1 MLNDFFNLI
10 FPKICFACNGVL
22 LKHEDVI
29 CTSCQF
35 SLPKTNYHLNKE
47 NPLTKVF
54 WGRVDVQHVA
64 AFYFFKKKGRVQ
76 NLLHQLK
83 YKGAKEVG
91 ERIGEMYGLDLLKS
105 KWIKSIDCI
114 IPVPLHPKKL
124 RKRGYN
130 QSEYFA
136 RGLSKST
143 KKGLETT
150 ILYRNKHSDTQTKK
164 SRFNRWENVSEIFSI
179 NNSEQIIGKHILLV
193 DDVVTTG
200 ATLEACVKAL
210 LNVDCKVS
218 IVTIASA

>member
-22 LKHEDVI
+22 LKHEKVI
-29 CTSCQF
+29 CTSCQY

-54 WGRVDVQHVA
+54 WGRVDVQNVA
-64 AFYFFKKKGRVQ
+64 ALYFFKKKGKVQ

-83 YKGAKEVG
+83 YKEAKEVG
-91 ERIGEMYGLDLLKS
+91 ERIGELYGFDLLKS
-105 KWIKSIDCI
+105 SWIESIDCI

-124 RKRGYN
+124 KKRGYN

-136 RGLSKST
+136 KGLSKST
-143 KKGLETT
+143 EKTLETT
-150 ILYRNKHSDTQTKK
+150 VLYRKKHNDTQTKK
-164 SRFNRWENVSEIFSI
+164 SRFNRWENVSEIFDI
-179 NNSEQIIGKHILLV
+179 KNSEQIVGKHILLV

-200 ATLEACVKAL
+200 ATLEASVKAL
-210 LNVDCKVS
+210 LKVNCSVS

>member
-22 LKHEDVI
+22 LKHEKVI

-35 SLPKTNYHLNKE
+35 SLPRTNYHLDKE

-54 WGRVDVQHVA
+54 WGRVDVQNVA
-64 AFYFFKKKGRVQ
+64 AFYSFKKKGRVQ

-91 ERIGEMYGLDLLKS
+91 ERIGELYGFDLLKS
-105 KWIKSIDCI
+105 SWIDSIDCI
-114 IPVPLHPKKL
+114 IPVPLHPKKMK
-124 RKRGYN
+124 KRGYN

-143 KKGLETT
+143 NKKLEITV
-150 ILYRNKHSDTQTKK
+150 LYRNKHSDTQTKK
-164 SRFNRWENVSEIFSI
+164 SRFNRWENVSEIFDI
-179 NNSEQIIGKHILLV
+179 KNSEEIVGKHILLV

-200 ATLEACVKAL
+200 ATLEASVKAL
-210 LNVDCKVS
+210 LKVNCKVS
-218 IVTIASA
+218 IVTIATA

>member
-1 MLNDFFNLI
+1 MINDFFNLI

-22 LKHEDVI
+22 LKHEKTI
-29 CTSCQF
+29 CTSCQY
-35 SLPKTNYHLNKE
+35 SLPKTNYHLDKE
-47 NPLTKVF
+47 NPLTRVF
-54 WGRVDVQHVA
+54 WGRVDVQNA
-64 AFYFFKKKGRVQ
+64 SAYYFFKKKGRVQ

-91 ERIGEMYGLDLLKS
+91 ERIGELYGFDLLKS
-105 KWIKSIDCI
+105 SWIESIDCI
-114 IPVPLHPKKL
+114 IPVPLNPKKL

-136 RGLSKST
+136 KGLSKST
-143 KKGLETT
+143 KKDLETT

-164 SRFNRWENVSEIFSI
+164 SRFNRWENVSEIFSV
-179 NNSEQIIGKHILLV
+179 NNSEQIVGKHILLV

-200 ATLEACVKAL
+200 ATIEACVNAL
-210 LNVDCKVS
+210 LKVDCKVS

>member
-22 LKHEDVI
+22 LRHEAVI

-35 SLPKTNYHLNKE
+35 SLPKTNYHLDKE

-54 WGRVDVQHVA
+54 WGRVDVKNAA

-91 ERIGEMYGLDLLKS
+91 ERIGELYGYDLLKS
-105 KWIKSIDCI
+105 SWMESIDCI

-124 RKRGYN
+124 KKRGYN

-136 RGLSKST
+136 IGLSKST
-143 KKGLETT
+143 QKELETT
-150 ILYRNKHSDTQTKK
+150 VLYRNKHSDTQTKK
-164 SRFNRWENVSEIFSI
+164 SRFNRWENVSEIFDVK
-179 NNSEQIIGKHILLV
+179 NSERIEGKHILLV

-200 ATLEACVKAL
+200 ATLEASVKAL
-210 LNVDCKVS
+210 LKANCSVS

>member
-22 LKHEDVI
+22 LKHEKII
-29 CTSCQF
+29 CTSCQY
-35 SLPKTNYHLNKE
+35 SLPKTNYHLDKE

-54 WGRVDVQHVA
+54 WGRVDVQNA
-64 AFYFFKKKGRVQ
+64 SSYYFFKKKGRVQ
-76 NLLHQLK
+76 NLLHHLK

-91 ERIGEMYGLDLLKS
+91 ERIGELYGFDLLKS
-105 KWIKSIDCI
+105 NWIESIDYI
-114 IPVPLHPKKL
+114 IPVPLHPKKQK
-124 RKRGYN
+124 KRGYN

-143 KKGLETT
+143 KKNLETT
-150 ILYRNKHSDTQTKK
+150 VLYRNKHSDTQTKK
-164 SRFNRWENVSEIFSI
+164 SRFNRWENVSKIFSI
-179 NNSEQIIGKHILLV
+179 KDSEQIKGKHILLV

-200 ATLEACVKAL
+200 ATLEACINAL
-210 LNVDCKVS
+210 LKIDCKVS

>member
-1 MLNDFFNLI
+1 MINDFFNLI
-10 FPKICFACNGVL
+10 FPKTCFACNGVL
-22 LKHEDVI
+22 FKHENVI

-54 WGRVDVQHVA
+54 WGRVDVQNVA
-64 AFYFFKKKGRVQ
+64 ALYFFKKKGRVQ

-83 YKGAKEVG
+83 YKGAKQVG
-91 ERIGEMYGLDLLKS
+91 ERVGELYGFDLLKS
-105 KWIKSIDCI
+105 DWINTIDCI

-124 RKRGYN
+124 KKRGYN

-136 RGLSKST
+136 KGLSKST
-143 KKGLETT
+143 KKYLETT
-150 ILYRNKHSDTQTKK
+150 VLSRNKHNDTQTKK
-164 SRFNRWENVSEIFSI
+164 SRFNRWENVSEIFNI
-179 NNSEQIIGKHILLV
+179 KNSEQIVGKHILLV

-200 ATLEACVKAL
+200 ATLEACVNAL
-210 LNVDCKVS
+210 LKVDCKVS